1 MCMYKVNDFFTFGC
15 GLFRIFFIHNNK
27 YYLQQCLSTLIFQVD
42 DDFLD
47 NYCEKVEM
55 EYDVDDYDL
64 FPYIRYIMTDKKI
77 TPFREGT
84 NRTVDLY
91 QIMDI
96 HTGALGG
103 WIENYSNL
111 EQSETAWIED
121 DGYVYGSSR
130 VENSIIS
137 FSTIVDSIIKGMI
150 IYDCTV
156 IGSVLDNDT
165 YPSPLSVK
173 GVDITN
179 SGASGAFIYNNKTFG
194 IIDGL
199 NLHTKK

>member
-1 MCMYKVNDFFTFGC
+1 MYKVNDFFTFGC
-15 GLFRIFFIHNNK
+15 GLFRIFFVHNDK

-47 NYCEKVEM
+47 NYCKQVEM

-103 WIENYSNL
+103 WIENYGNL
-111 EQSETAWIED
+111 EQSETAWIKD
-121 DGYVYGSSR
+121 DVYVYGSSR

-137 FSTIVDSIIKGMI
+137 FSTIVDSTIKGMI
-150 IYDCTV
+150 IDDCTIINSALV
-156 IGSVLDNDT
+156 NDEPFT
-165 YPSPLSVK
+165 LLSIK
-173 GVDITN
+173 GIDIKN
-179 SGASGAFIYNNKTFG
+179 SGASDAFIYNNKLYSL
-194 IIDGL
+194 IVD
-199 NLHTKK
+199 